1 MGKVYDALRRAEEQ
15 RARSRGD
22 EAPSESLGW
31 APEPPASERRRSA
44 PFYRRWAGALR
55 PSSRRRARRRG
66 FESGDA
72 ANKRR
77 ISLLQPDSF
86 AAEQFRTLR
95 ARIDA
100 LAAERPIRSIGV
112 TSALS
117 GEGKTTAAINLAL
130 VMSMSLHRKVLLME
144 CDMRGPTM
152 RRTLGLRPDAGL
164 AEVLSGDV
172 EPEKAIV
179 RADGTQLDVLP
190 VHREP
195 VNPAELLDSPA
206 MRDTLEEM
214 LRRYDSV
221 ILDACPTLGL
231 PDAKTVSEL
240 VDGLVL
246 VVRAASTPQE
256 EVETALDVLDRRRVL
271 GLILNAAKIDADRYH
286 YGS

>member
-15 RARSRGD
+15 RVRSRGGEPAD
-22 EAPSESLGW
+22 ESLGW
-31 APEPPASERRRSA
+31 AAEPPASERRRSA

-55 PSSRRRARRRG
+55 PGRRRRG
-66 FESGDA
+66 FESGED

-100 LAAERPIRSIGV
+100 LASERPIRSIAV

-144 CDMRGPTM
+144 CDMRGPTV

-172 EPEKAIV
+172 EADKAIV

-206 MRDTLEEM
+206 MRETLEE
-214 LRRYDSV
+214 LLGRYDSV

-231 PDAKTVSEL
+231 PDAKMVSEL

-256 EVETALDVLDRRRVL
+256 DVEAALDILDRRRVL
-271 GLILNAAKIDADRYH
+271 GLLLNAAKIDAQRYH